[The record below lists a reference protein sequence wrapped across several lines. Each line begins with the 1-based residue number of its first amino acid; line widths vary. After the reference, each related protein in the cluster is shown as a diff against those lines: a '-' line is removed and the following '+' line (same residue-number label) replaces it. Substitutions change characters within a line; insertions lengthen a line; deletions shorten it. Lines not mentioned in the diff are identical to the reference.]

1 MFFGFN
7 VYDPRESPAVSAAQQ
22 SFSKGMGAWT
32 GLAQKKTHSGAYGG
46 KNMQMA
52 MKSFDDSFKGQY

>member
-32 GLAQKKTHSGAYGG
+32 GLA
-46 KNMQMA
+46 
-52 MKSFDDSFKGQY
+52 